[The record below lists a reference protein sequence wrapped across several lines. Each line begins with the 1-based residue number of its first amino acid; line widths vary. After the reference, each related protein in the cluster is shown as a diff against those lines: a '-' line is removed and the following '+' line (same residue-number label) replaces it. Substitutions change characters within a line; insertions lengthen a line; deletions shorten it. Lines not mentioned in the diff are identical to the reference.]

1 MPQGT
6 LLLISKTILPIFTIV
21 GVGFLFSKVTKL
33 KLDPLIDII
42 IYITTPCLVFTSM
55 INKEFIIGEF
65 LDIASGAFF
74 VMLCGG
80 FLIFLFSKIRRFD
93 PRPFYFPIMFPNT
106 GNMGLS
112 VSLFAFGAVGL
123 SKGII
128 YYVVTCL
135 IFFSLGVYL
144 LSKKSGIKTTLKI
157 PVIYAA
163 ILGIIL
169 SIYRQPLIQFLNT
182 HPFFL
187 DFLRIGK
194 GTIEMVARPTIPLM
208 LLMLGYRLSNTKV
221 TSFRLP
227 LACALARIVMGLSL
241 ALIFVNL
248 FKITGLNRA
257 IIILISS
264 LSSPVAS
271 FMFAQKFD
279 ARPELAA
286 STTLISTLLMII
298 TIPLV
303 LAFVV

>member
-6 LLLISKTILPIFTIV
+6 LLLISRTILPIFTIV
-21 GVGFLFSKVTKL
+21 GVGFLFSRITKL

-55 INKEFIIGEF
+55 INKEFVVREF
-65 LDIASGAFF
+65 LDIALGAFF

-80 FLIFLFSKIRRFD
+80 FLVFLFSKIRRFD
-93 PRPFYFPIMFPNT
+93 ARPFYLPIMFPNT

-112 VSLFAFGAVGL
+112 VSLFAFGTVGL

-128 YYVVTCL
+128 YYVASCL
-135 IFFSLGVYL
+135 LFFSLGIYL
-144 LSKKSGIKTTLKI
+144 LNRKTGIKTTLKI

-163 ILGIIL
+163 IIGVIL
-169 SIYRQPLIQFLNT
+169 SIYRQPLIQFLNA
-182 HPFFL
+182 HSFFL
-187 DFLRIGK
+187 EFLRIGK

-208 LLMLGYRLSNTKV
+208 LLMLGYRLSNTKI
-221 TSFRLP
+221 TSFRLSF
-227 LACALARIVMGLSL
+227 ACALARIVMGFSL

-257 IIILISS
+257 VIILISS

-279 ARPELAA
+279 TEPELAA
-286 STTLISTLLMII
+286 STILISTLLMII

-303 LAFVV
+303 LAFLC

>member
-6 LLLISKTILPIFTIV
+6 LLLISRTILPIFIIIE
-21 GVGFLFSKVTKL
+21 VGFLFSRITKL
-33 KLDPLIDII
+33 RLDPLIDII

-55 INKEFIIGEF
+55 INKEFVAREF
-65 LDIASGAFF
+65 LNIAFGAFF

-80 FLIFLFSKIRRFD
+80 LLIFLFSKIRRFD
-93 PRPFYFPIMFPNT
+93 PRPFYLPIMFPNT

-112 VSLFAFGAVGL
+112 VSLFAFGIIGL
-123 SKGII
+123 SQGII
-128 YYVVTCL
+128 YYVASCL
-135 IFFSLGVYL
+135 LFYSLGVYL

-182 HPFFL
+182 HPFLFEY
-187 DFLRIGK
+187 LRIGK
-194 GTIEMVARPTIPLM
+194 RTIEMVARPTIPLM
-208 LLMLGYRLSNTKV
+208 LLTLGYKLSNTKV

-257 IIILISS
+257 VIILISS

-271 FMFAQKFD
+271 FMFAQKFN
-279 ARPELAA
+279 AEPELAA
-286 STTLISTLLMII
+286 STILISTLLMII

-303 LAFVV
+303 LAFLC

>member
-1 MPQGT
+1 
-6 LLLISKTILPIFTIV
+6 
-21 GVGFLFSKVTKL
+21 
-33 KLDPLIDII
+33 
-42 IYITTPCLVFTSM
+42 M

-65 LDIASGAFF
+65 LNIALGACF
-74 VMLCGG
+74 VMLGGG
-80 FLIFLFSKIRRFD
+80 FLIFLFSKIKRID
-93 PRPFYFPIMFPNT
+93 PRPLYFPIMFPNT

-128 YYVVTCL
+128 YYVVSCIL
-135 IFFSLGVYL
+135 FYSLGVYL
-144 LSKKSGIKTTLKI
+144 LSRESGIKTTLKI

-163 ILGIIL
+163 IIGIIL
-169 SIYRQPLIQFLNT
+169 SIYRQPLIQFLDA
-182 HPFFL
+182 HSFFFE
-187 DFLRIGK
+187 FLRIGK
-194 GTIEMVARPTIPLM
+194 RTIEMVARPTIPLM
-208 LLMLGYRLSNTKV
+208 LLILGYRLSRTKV

-227 LACALARIVMGLSL
+227 LICALARIVMGLSL

-264 LSSPVAS
+264 LSSPIAS

-286 STTLISTLLMII
+286 STILISTLLMII

-303 LAFVV
+303 LAFLC

>member
-42 IYITTPCLVFTSM
+42 IYVTSPCLVFTFM
-55 INKEFIIGEF
+55 INKEFVAREF
-65 LDIASGAFF
+65 ASIAFGAFF
-74 VMLCGG
+74 VMLSGG
-80 FLIFLFSKIRRFD
+80 FLIFLFSRIRRFD
-93 PRPFYFPIMFPNT
+93 PRPFYLPIMFSNT
-106 GNMGLS
+106 GNMGLP
-112 VSLFAFGAVGL
+112 VSLFAFGVAGL

-128 YYVVTCL
+128 YYVASCL
-135 IFFSLGVYL
+135 LFYSLGIYL

-157 PVIYAA
+157 PVVYAA
-163 ILGIIL
+163 IMGIIL
-169 SIYRQPLIQFLNT
+169 GFYRQPLIQFLNP
-182 HPFFL
+182 HPSFFE
-187 DFLRIGK
+187 FLRIGK
-194 GTIEMVARPTIPLM
+194 ETIEMIARPTIPLM
-208 LLMLGYRLSNTKV
+208 LLMLGYRLSITKV

-227 LACALARIVMGLSL
+227 LICALARIVIGLSL

-248 FKITGLNRA
+248 FKITGLDRA

-279 ARPELAA
+279 AQPELAA
-286 STTLISTLLMII
+286 STVLISTLLMII
-298 TIPLV
+298 VIPLV
-303 LAFVV
+303 LVFLC

>member
-6 LLLISKTILPIFTIV
+6 LLLISRTILPIFTIV
-21 GVGFLFSKVTKL
+21 GVGFLFSRITKL

-42 IYITTPCLVFTSM
+42 IYITSPCLVFTSM
-55 INKEFIIGEF
+55 INKEFIAKEF
-65 LDIASGAFF
+65 WSIAFGAFF

-80 FLIFLFSKIRRFD
+80 FLIFLFSRIRRFD
-93 PRPFYFPIMFPNT
+93 PRPFYFPVMFPNT

-112 VSLFAFGAVGL
+112 VSLFAFGTVGL

-128 YYVVTCL
+128 YYVASCL
-135 IFFSLGVYL
+135 LFYSLGIYL
-144 LSKKSGIKTTLKI
+144 LSKKSGIKNTLKI
-157 PVIYAA
+157 PIIYAA
-163 ILGIIL
+163 IMGIIL
-169 SIYRQPLIQFLNT
+169 SIYRVPLIS
-182 HPFFL
+182 FFKNHSL
-187 DFLRIGK
+187 FFEFLRIGQR
-194 GTIEMVARPTIPLM
+194 TIEMVARPTIPLM
-208 LLMLGYRLSNTKV
+208 LLMLGSRLSRTKV
-221 TSFRLP
+221 TSFKLP
-227 LACALARIVMGLSL
+227 LACALARIVMGLAL

-248 FKITGLNRA
+248 FKITGPNRA

-286 STTLISTLLMII
+286 SVLLISTLLMII

-303 LAFVV
+303 LAFLC